1 MSHVTP
7 GTLDETL
14 TRQQIAPTGRL
25 RVGVVFAPAASPFFV
40 IVNSDG
46 APKGVTV
53 DLGEALAAQLQLP
66 IEFRVAPNSGELT
79 YATEAGVVDVAFMPI
94 DEQRKKR
101 VDFGPAYFLAESTCL
116 VRESAAFKQNVDLD
130 RPGVRVVGIANTT
143 TIRSA
148 ERLLKSATVIAAAS
162 VTEAIDM
169 FRQGKADAFALS
181 RDSLRPYCREIAG
194 VRILDGHLQT
204 TGVAVAV
211 PKNRPLALAYASA
224 FLKEAKRSGLIRRAF
239 DNAGLQL
246 DQVAP

>member
-1 MSHVTP
+1 MTRASSSTI
-7 GTLDETL
+7 DESAA
-14 TRQQIAPTGRL
+14 RREIAPIGRL

-40 IVNSDG
+40 MLRGDDT
-46 APKGVTV
+46 PEGVTV
-53 DLGEALAAQLQLP
+53 DLGIALAAQLQLP
-66 IEFRVAPNSGELT
+66 IDFLVVPNSGELT
-79 YATEAGVVDVAFMPI
+79 DAVEAGAVDVAFMPI
-94 DEQRKKR
+94 DEQRKQR

-116 VRESAAFKQNVDLD
+116 VREEAAFRTNADLD

-204 TGVAVAV
+204 TGVAIAV

-224 FLKEAKRSGLIRRAF
+224 FLEEAKRSGLIRRAF
-239 DNAGLQL
+239 DKAGLQL